1 MVIAWPTR
9 LFARTR
15 CFAVRE
21 LLGLYVVLRT
31 SKTTVDS
38 KDRSVF
44 QTGATRLEPFI
55 MCGEGGPE
63 GAGKGGRGG
72 TSGSGHRRSVAAPP
86 GSGVSGGSSRR
97 VSCTTAGSASSC
109 GSAARQCLVMKS
121 GTTSHLHL
129 HPHLHLAVRAPG
141 KGPAV

>member
-1 MVIAWPTR
+1 M
-9 LFARTR
+9 
-15 CFAVRE
+15 RE

-63 GAGKGGRGG
+63 GAGTPSPPAASPRRPRAGRR
-72 TSGSGHRRSVAAPP
+72 GHMAFLCSFYVADDI
-86 GSGVSGGSSRR
+86 
-97 VSCTTAGSASSC
+97 
-109 GSAARQCLVMKS
+109 
-121 GTTSHLHL
+121 
-129 HPHLHLAVRAPG
+129 
-141 KGPAV
+141 